1 MSAPYQQSA
10 PSNGKVPPAEWH
22 ESGNGERFNLYSD
35 RWQLSAR
42 MSVNIGS
49 LRCLCWSP
57 VLADGA
63 VRTMA
68 EYAHKAAS
76 GTVSRLATA
85 VRQFLESVPTHLRTD
100 EISYSAV
107 LSYRE
112 SCWRRDGHDGIFASC
127 IRPFLRIWNTLGY
140 PGVSG
145 ELLELMD
152 TWALKN
158 PEKGVAVNRMDAN
171 EGPLM
176 PDEHASLAANW
187 LTAFEHGTM
196 TLTDY
201 VMVRL
206 CSVTGRRPEQIMQL
220 KLKDLDG
227 SRFEDLEPGRP
238 PRNVLL
244 LHIPRIKSK
253 GGEWR
258 TRFRAVPISNELWNL
273 LIMQRDD
280 MHRRLDDFLK
290 TCGLSLQ
297 PHDLTLIRAEM
308 PLIPAWQVIETFA
321 KELRITVARGRHVE
335 AINELRALASS
346 DAWHGMILRIGLAL
360 RSSIKKAAL
369 LNCDGEPL
377 HVFPRRLRYTREFD
391 LERAGCVPS
400 VIAWNM
406 DHSNTQSLMSYSKN
420 GPDRARSLSSA
431 MALKLA
437 PFVRMFQGRV
447 VNDESEAEGGD
458 DPAASRILFE
468 NLTPGAT
475 CAVKRGCSMSAIPRP
490 CYNGCPHF
498 RPWVDGPH
506 EKFLESLLEERER
519 SLRLLRPI
527 EDRAVIEAADSLI
540 INVVQVIRLCNS
552 RRLEL
557 AGQNKSASATR

>member
-1 MSAPYQQSA
+1 MSAAFQQSA
-10 PSNGKVPPAEWH
+10 PSNGKVPSAEWH
-22 ESGNGERFNLYSD
+22 ESRNGERFNLYSD

-42 MSVNIGS
+42 MSVNIGT
-49 LRCLCWSP
+49 LRSLCWSP
-57 VLADGA
+57 ALADGV

-68 EYAHKAAS
+68 EYARKAAS
-76 GTVSRLATA
+76 GTVSRLATT

-100 EISYSAV
+100 EITCSAV

-127 IRPFLRIWNTLGY
+127 IRPFLRIWNTLGH

-145 ELLELMD
+145 ALLELMD
-152 TWALKN
+152 TWVLKN

-176 PDEHASLAANW
+176 PEEHASLAANW
-187 LTAFEHGTM
+187 LTAFENGTM

-206 CSVTGRRPEQIMQL
+206 SSVTGRRPEQIMQL

-227 SRFEDLEPGRP
+227 TRYEDSEPGRP
-238 PRNVLL
+238 PRSVLL
-244 LHIPRIKSK
+244 LHIPRIKSR

-258 TRFRAVPISNELWNL
+258 THFRAVPISSELWDL

-290 TCGLSLQ
+290 TCDLTLQ
-297 PHDLTLIRAEM
+297 PHDLALIRAEM
-308 PLIPAWQVIETFA
+308 PLIPAWLAIEAIA
-321 KELRITVARGRHVE
+321 KRLRITVAQGRHVE
-335 AINELRALASS
+335 AIRELRAQACS
-346 DAWHGMILRIGLAL
+346 DAWHGVILRISNAL
-360 RSSIKKAAL
+360 RRSITRAAL
-369 LNCDGEPL
+369 LNRDGEPM

-391 LERAGCVPS
+391 LERAGCTPS

-406 DHSNTQSLMSYSKN
+406 DHSNIQSLMSYSKN
-420 GPDRARSLSSA
+420 GPDRARSISSA

-447 VNDESEAEGGD
+447 VSEEIEAEGGD

-475 CAVKRGCSMSAIPRP
+475 CAVKRGCGMSAIPRP

-506 EKFLESLLEERER
+506 EEFLESLLDERER
-519 SLRLLRPI
+519 SLRLLRPV

-540 INVVQVIRLCNS
+540 LNVVQVIRQCNS
-552 RRLEL
+552 QRLAA
-557 AGQNKSASATR
+557 AGQNTSARATR